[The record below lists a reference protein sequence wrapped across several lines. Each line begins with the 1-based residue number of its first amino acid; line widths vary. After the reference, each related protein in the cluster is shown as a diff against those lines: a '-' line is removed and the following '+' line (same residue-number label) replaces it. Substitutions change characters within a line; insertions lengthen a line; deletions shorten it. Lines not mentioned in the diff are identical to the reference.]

1 MSASGTRS
9 SNIEHLIFVFCNMSF
24 YEENLSNSPVSDK
37 TVWEGLVRTTEKWF
51 QWVKS
56 WAVSKVKGSQ

>member
-9 SNIEHLIFVFCNMSF
+9 SNIEHLIFAFCNMSF
-24 YEENLSNSPVSDK
+24 YEKNLSNSPVSDK